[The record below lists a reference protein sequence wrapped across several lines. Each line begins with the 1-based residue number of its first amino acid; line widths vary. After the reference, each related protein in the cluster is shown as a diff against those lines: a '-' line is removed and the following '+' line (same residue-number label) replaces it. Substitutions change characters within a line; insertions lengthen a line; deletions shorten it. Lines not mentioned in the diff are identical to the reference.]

1 MIILTGASGGIGS
14 LLISHLVKFDKVIGL
29 YNKSKPK
36 IESVKNLDYIS
47 LDLNSSNEINSFYNK
62 YSESLTNITIV
73 HCAAI
78 KKDSIAV
85 GYDMNDWDNLFN
97 VNLKGNFLLTQCLL
111 KKMIEQSWGRIIHI
125 SSRGAENGEPGTI
138 AYSASKTALFGM
150 SKVLSKE
157 YARFNITSNVISLGA
172 FNTGMYTVLDKKIQ
186 KDIIENIPS
195 KKLGEINNV
204 ANAIN
209 FLMLSDYVNG
219 SVITIDGG
227 V

>member
-14 LLISHLVKFDKVIGL
+14 LLIKHLAKYDKVIGL
-29 YNKSKPK
+29 YNKSSPK
-36 IESVKNLDYIS
+36 IENVENVNYVS
-47 LDLNSSNEINSFYNK
+47 LDLNSANEINSFFKK
-62 YSESLTNITIV
+62 YSKSLSNITIV

-78 KKDSIAV
+78 KKDNIAV
-85 GYDMNDWDNLFN
+85 SFDMHDWDNLFN
-97 VNLKGNFLLTQCLL
+97 INLKGNFLLNQCLI

-125 SSRGAENGEPGTI
+125 SSKGAENGEPGTV

-157 YARFNITSNVISLGA
+157 YARFNITSNIISLGA
-172 FNTGMYTVLDKKIQ
+172 FNTGMYSVLDKKTQ
-186 KDIIENIPS
+186 KDILQKIPS
-195 KKLGEINNV
+195 KKLGEINNI

-209 FLMLSDYVNG
+209 FLILSDYVNG